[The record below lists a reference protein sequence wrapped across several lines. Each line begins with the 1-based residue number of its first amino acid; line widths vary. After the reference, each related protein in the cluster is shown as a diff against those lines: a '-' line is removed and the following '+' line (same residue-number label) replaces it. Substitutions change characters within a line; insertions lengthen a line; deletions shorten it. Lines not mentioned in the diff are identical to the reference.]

1 MMERL
6 RARQEWQFFRT
17 LRRAAPA
24 YAIGWWILIVLR
36 GALPAVTS
44 VAFGWLVSAITRDVS
59 LVGPLVM
66 VGASFAL
73 LLISQPLHQV
83 VSANLGAR
91 TAAHLYHRLMSTCVA
106 PPGIAHLERAELTT
120 DLTMAR
126 DFDLGMMGPPLDI
139 SMDFIAGGLVDLVVG
154 ISAAILLANY
164 HWWASLLLVVAWLA
178 THWLLRESGVWKD
191 RNTDEVRKR
200 PAARRVLVPPRRRR
214 RSREGA
220 AVLRARRLG
229 D

>member
-1 MMERL
+1 MIDRV

-24 YAIGWWILIVLR
+24 YAISWWILIVLR
-36 GALPAVTS
+36 GTLPAVTS

-91 TAAHLYHRLMSTCVA
+91 MAAHLYHRLLSTCVA

-126 DFDLGMMGPPLDI
+126 DFDLGMMGPPLEI

-178 THWLLRESGVWKD
+178 TPLAAPRERRMEGPQH
-191 RNTDEVRKR
+191 RRGAPR
-200 PAARRVLVPPRRRR
+200 PAARRVLVPPGRRRR
-214 RSREGA
+214 LREGA
-220 AVLRARRLG
+220 AVLRARRAG
-229 D
+229 